1 MQVLVMRF
9 MVRAVMRW
17 RKPPATLR
25 TLHHYGRGLASQP
38 TRNGL
43 REGKLR
49 ALWRSSVILAALLD
63 ESYVLTLSRL
73 RDLDSPSLGRIPPKE
88 KIGEMNHFS
97 TFWLFSAFL
106 ETQFGL
112 SWILF
117 VGELSALAH
126 SRRKSTVQGDTRAH
140 PPFANSHQLC

>member
-73 RDLDSPSLGRIPPKE
+73 RDLDSPSLGAHPSKRKNRGDESFLNFLVIFSIFGDSIRAFLDPFRGRI
-88 KIGEMNHFS
+88 IRFS
-97 TFWLFSAFL
+97 TL
-106 ETQFGL
+106 EEEVYCTG
-112 SWILF
+112 
-117 VGELSALAH
+117 
-126 SRRKSTVQGDTRAH
+126 
-140 PPFANSHQLC
+140 